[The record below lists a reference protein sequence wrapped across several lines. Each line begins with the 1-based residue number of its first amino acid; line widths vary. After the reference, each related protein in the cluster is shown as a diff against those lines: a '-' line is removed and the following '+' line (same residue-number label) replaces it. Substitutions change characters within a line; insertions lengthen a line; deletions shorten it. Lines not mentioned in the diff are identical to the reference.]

1 MKKILVVEDDLLLSM
16 LNTKHLQRMGHTVVN
31 AVTNGKDAIE
41 SVIRYKP
48 DIILMDI
55 RIKGDMDGI
64 ETMMEISKFSN
75 IPVIYLT
82 GNSNEDCK
90 ARAIKTNM
98 LAFCLKP
105 VHLEELQHIISNS

>member
-16 LNTKHLQRMGHTVVN
+16 LNKKHLQRMGHIVVN

-41 SVIRYKP
+41 SVKRDKP
-48 DIILMDI
+48 DLILMDI

-64 ETMMEISKFSN
+64 ETMVEISKFSD

-90 ARAIKTNM
+90 ARAVKTNM

>member
-16 LNTKHLQRMGHTVVN
+16 LNKKHLQQMGHTVVN

-41 SVIRYKP
+41 SVIRDKP

-75 IPVIYLT
+75 VPVIYLT
-82 GNSNEDCK
+82 GNSNEDSK
-90 ARAIKTNM
+90 ARAVKTNM

-105 VHLEELQHIISNS
+105 VHFEELQHIISNS